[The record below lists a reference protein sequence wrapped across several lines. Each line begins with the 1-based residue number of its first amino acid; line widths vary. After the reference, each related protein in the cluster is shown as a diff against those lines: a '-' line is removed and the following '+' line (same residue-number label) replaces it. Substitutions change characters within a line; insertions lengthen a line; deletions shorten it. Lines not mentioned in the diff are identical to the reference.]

1 MPIDLNNL
9 STNAKTTNKA
19 VLYSPKFF
27 SNHLTGVGKKTGV
40 LNQYRNPSNIISF
53 EDLRK
58 DNIDCEK
65 KKVVNG
71 NVESHFIP
79 TNILPAV
86 DGWDKMIKYTNKD
99 VANMIKI
106 AANKNNTVNVY
117 ADICLHSLIHEV
129 KNNTDGGNTKSL
141 HICYQ
146 VFIYVKNDSTS
157 DEFTLVTPA
166 QISGTNNE
174 YVYEYTNNPAEYLLT
189 IASLLSAK
197 GFVVDQ
203 NAIIDYVGGYS
214 LYDGACIASEKW
226 QTKEIFLGLI
236 EEFLDNVYK
245 HYSLAKAVHYA
256 KMLMSRLE
264 NENVPLEFYKE
275 IYNTIQKYFPADA
288 TEICKM
294 NMNLRLNN
302 TLNALNTNK
311 SQLFHVP
318 TPVNMIPLKQNPP
331 FSPEQLN
338 AVTTNEPLVLVQAGA
353 GTGKST
359 VILGRIDYM
368 VKCGVNPNDILVLSF
383 TNAAA
388 NNILDRNPNVKSMT
402 IARMINE
409 IYTANYSHE
418 LSSIET
424 LMNSLDIYF
433 DLKTDDI
440 AAEFYN
446 VLKSMKKSVA
456 VGFTRLNNF
465 VESNYTDVIRMLNTV
480 NQTSLELEIVICYQQ
495 IDNFREPANIQAKYL
510 IIDEVQDNS
519 VFEFVYTLKY
529 VSKHNAGLFIV
540 GDCSQTLY
548 EFRASNPKALN
559 VLEGSG
565 VFQTYQLQV
574 NYRSNQEILDFA
586 NVVLRD
592 IEANQYAH
600 IQLQAN
606 NLSPVTEQSFKEKV
620 SLSYHQLLKM
630 KDLTTSLPAMMMNE
644 VKPYIDK
651 KLSNNEQIA
660 FLAYTRKQV
669 DMVEKQLK
677 EMYPDKEIASLVPEK
692 TYNSTILSDFI
703 KKYWDELQYVPNI
716 WIDQII
722 IQSVYSHLQY
732 LTKNLKQVT
741 PIVQKM
747 LGNWR
752 DQNAELVH
760 NWQIQTLQG
769 SLTQDAFFKMLKENL
784 LSFEIRHN
792 ALRQHLVAQRNELN
806 KKKQCVDTA
815 DFILSTIHSAKGLE
829 FDNVVV
835 MYKNDNHNMS
845 EDKKRMY
852 YVAFT
857 RAMKSEFI
865 LAYDTQEHAKIETDY
880 NTIVETLQQK
890 AANQAQVTAT
900 TLQSMPQTIP
910 ITQTMPVSTP
920 ATAPDV
926 SKIVPFVAQM
936 INPVDCNIPDPENV
950 NYDFDLTTIGM
961 IPMTDDEEPEFAPAQ
976 KFALGMMPENASP
989 LAPSAVTDMPQFID
1003 PMPPFT
1009 VNPVDDGVPV

>member
-9 STNAKTTNKA
+9 SEDILSTNKST
-19 VLYSPKFF
+19 LYSPKFF
-27 SNHLTGVGKKTGV
+27 SSHLTGVGKKSGV
-40 LNQYRNPSNIISF
+40 LNQFKNPSNVISF

-58 DNIDCEK
+58 DNIVCEK

-79 TNILPAV
+79 TNILPAL
-86 DGWDKMIKYTNKD
+86 DGWDKMKTYTNKN
-99 VANMIKI
+99 VANMTKI
-106 AANKNNTVNVY
+106 ATNKNNTVNVY
-117 ADICLHSLIHEV
+117 ADICVHSLIHEV
-129 KNNTDGGNTKSL
+129 KNNTDGGNTKNL

-146 VFIYVKNDSTS
+146 TFVYAKNDSVT
-157 DEFTLVTPA
+157 DEKFTLMTPS
-166 QISGTNNE
+166 QMSGAANE
-174 YVYEYTNNPAEYLLT
+174 YAYEYTNNPAEYLFT

-197 GFVVDQ
+197 GFIVDQ
-203 NAIIDYVGGYS
+203 NAITTYVGGYS
-214 LYDGACIASEKW
+214 LYDGVCAASEKW
-226 QTKEIFLGLI
+226 QTKEIFMGVI
-236 EEFLDNVYK
+236 EEYFSNICN
-245 HYSLAKAVHYA
+245 HYSLAKAVHYS
-256 KMLMSRLE
+256 KMLMYRLE
-264 NENVPLEFYKE
+264 KENVPLEFYKE
-275 IYNTIQKYFPADA
+275 IYDTIQKYFPADS
-288 TEICKM
+288 TEICKF

-302 TLNALNTNK
+302 TLNALNSNK
-311 SQLFHVP
+311 PQLFHVP
-318 TPVNMIPLKQNPP
+318 TPVNQIPLKQNPP
-331 FSPEQLN
+331 FSPEQLK

-402 IARMINE
+402 IASMIHE

-433 DLKTDDI
+433 DLKTDNI
-440 AAEFYN
+440 AVEFYN
-446 VLKSMKKSVA
+446 ILKSMKTSVA
-456 VGFTRLNNF
+456 VGFTKLNNF
-465 VESNYTDVIRMLNTV
+465 VEDNYTDVIRILNTI

-529 VSKHNAGLFIV
+529 VSKHNAGMFIV

-620 SLSYHQLLKM
+620 NLSYHQLPNM
-630 KDLTTSLPAMMMNE
+630 KDLTTSFPVMMKKE
-644 VKPYIDK
+644 VKPYIDQ
-651 KLSNNEQIA
+651 KLANKEQIA
-660 FLAYTRKQV
+660 FLAYTRKQI
-669 DMVEKQLK
+669 DMIETQLK
-677 EMYPDKEIASLVPEK
+677 EMYPDKEIANLVPEK

-722 IQSVYSHLQY
+722 IQSIYSHLQY

-760 NWQIQTLQG
+760 NWQIRTLQG
-769 SLTQDAFFKMLKENL
+769 TLTQDAFFKLLKENL

-792 ALRQHLVAQRNELN
+792 AVRQHLVAQRNELN
-806 KKKQCVDTA
+806 KKKLCVDTA
-815 DFILSTIHSAKGLE
+815 DFVLSTIHSAKGLE

-835 MYKNDNHNMS
+835 LYKNDNHNMS

-865 LAYDTQEHAKIETDY
+865 LAYDTQKYAKIETDY
-880 NTIVETLQQK
+880 NTIVETLQKKTTTQS
-890 AANQAQVTAT
+890 QVTSTSQVTNIVVPAKQDNNIDT
-900 TLQSMPQTIP
+900 TVNPTI
-910 ITQTMPVSTP
+910 M
-920 ATAPDV
+920 
-926 SKIVPFVAQM
+926 PFVTQI
-936 INPVDCNIPDPENV
+936 INHTNYDDIYKNV
-950 NYDFDLTTIGM
+950 IYDFDMTTIGN
-961 IPMTDDEEPEFAPAQ
+961 ISTTDDEIKEFAPAQ
-976 KFALGMMPENASP
+976 KFALGMMPENASILDP
-989 LAPSAVTDMPQFID
+989 YSVINIPRFID
-1003 PMPPFT
+1003 PMPPIT
-1009 VNPVDDGVPV
+1009 VNPMSDEAPVS

>member
-9 STNAKTTNKA
+9 SADVAQKVATK
-19 VLYSPKFF
+19 LYSPKFF

-40 LNQYRNPSNIISF
+40 LNQYKNPSNVITF
-53 EDLRK
+53 GDLRK

-86 DGWDKMIKYTNKD
+86 NGWDKMKTYTNKE
-99 VANMIKI
+99 VVNMTRI
-106 AANKNNTVNVY
+106 ATKQNNTVNVY
-117 ADICLHSLIHEV
+117 ADICVHSLIHEI
-129 KNNTDGGNTKSL
+129 KNSADGGNSKNL
-141 HICYQ
+141 HVCYQ
-146 VFIYVKNDSTS
+146 VFIYIKNDSGN
-157 DEFTLVTPA
+157 DEFTLVVPT
-166 QISGTNNE
+166 QILGTNNE
-174 YVYEYTNNPAEYLLT
+174 YMYDYTNNPADYLLT
-189 IASLLSAK
+189 IANLLSAK
-197 GFVVDQ
+197 GFDVDQ
-203 NAIIDYVGGYS
+203 NEIINYVANYS
-214 LYDGACIASEKW
+214 LYDGVCVASEKW
-226 QTKEIFLGLI
+226 QTKEIFISLI
-236 EEFLDNVYK
+236 NEFLDNICK
-245 HYSLAKAVHYA
+245 HYSISKGVQYA
-256 KMLMSRLE
+256 MMLMYRLE

-275 IYNTIQKYFPADA
+275 IYNSIQKYFPADSA
-288 TEICKM
+288 QICKM

-302 TLNALNTNK
+302 TLNALNTKK

-318 TPVNMIPLKQNPP
+318 TPIASIPLKQNPP
-331 FSPEQLN
+331 FSPEQLE

-402 IARMINE
+402 IASMIHE

-433 DLKTDDI
+433 DLRTDTI
-440 AAEFYN
+440 ASEFYQ
-446 VLKSMKKSVA
+446 VLKSIKKSA
-456 VGFTRLNNF
+456 AIGFTILNNF
-465 VESNYTDVIRMLNTV
+465 VENNYTDVIRMLNTI

-495 IDNFREPANIQAKYL
+495 IENFREPVNIQAKYL

-606 NLSPVTEQSFKEKV
+606 NLSPVTEQSFKDKV
-620 SLSYHQLLKM
+620 SLYYHQLPRM
-630 KDLTTSLPAMMMNE
+630 KDLKTSFPTIMMNK
-644 VKPYIDK
+644 VKLYIDQ
-651 KLSNNEQIA
+651 KLAKNEQIA
-660 FLAYTRKQV
+660 FLSYTRKQV
-669 DMVEKQLK
+669 DMIEDALR

-716 WIDQII
+716 WMDQII

-769 SLTQDAFFKMLKENL
+769 TLTQEAFFKMLKENL

-792 ALRQHLVAQRNELN
+792 AIRQHLVAQRNELN

-835 MYKNDNHNMS
+835 MYKNDNRNMS

-865 LAYDTQEHAKIETDY
+865 LAYDTQEHAKIEIDY
-880 NTIVETLQQK
+880 NTILETLQQK
-890 AANQAQVTAT
+890 STIQAQVTAP
-900 TLQSMPQTIP
+900 PQTV
-910 ITQTMPVSTP
+910 Q
-920 ATAPDV
+920 DV
-926 SKIVPFVAQM
+926 SQNTSHFPAVIPYVTQV
-936 INPVDCNIPDPENV
+936 VDLVDFNGISENV
-950 NYDFDLTTIGM
+950 NYDFDMTTISLSC
-961 IPMTDDEEPEFAPAQ
+961 ITDDEEGEFAQAQ
-976 KFALGMMPENASP
+976 EFALSVMPDDATII
-989 LAPSAVTDMPQFID
+989 APSDVTDVPQFID
-1003 PMPPFT
+1003 PVPPIK
-1009 VNPVDDGVPV
+1009 DCDVPV